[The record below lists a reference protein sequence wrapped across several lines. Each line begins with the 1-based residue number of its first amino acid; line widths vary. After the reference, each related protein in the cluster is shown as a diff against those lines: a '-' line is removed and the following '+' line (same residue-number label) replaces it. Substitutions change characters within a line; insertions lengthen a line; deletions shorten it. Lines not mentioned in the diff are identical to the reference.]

1 MSYFIWHI
9 LFFRVWELGVAYSY
23 AFKYCSCFENC
34 RHSDMLAFN
43 YNYLT
48 MSEIDRAQ
56 HITLDATHSKNQ
68 VVP

>member
-9 LFFRVWELGVAYSY
+9 LFFRVWELGVAYS
-23 AFKYCSCFENC
+23 FCFENC
-34 RHSDMLAFN
+34 RHSDKLAFN